1 MPRGL
6 HPVTLCKPHGEME
19 VPGDHFELSCSERFL
34 MAILCPQHDAS
45 VRQALGKGPCCK
57 GAVWGVPDCVLRLL
71 RRGLVGY
78 KEDWQ
83 RWREAPPAHVLALPF
98 RTRGGEGV
106 L

>member
-6 HPVTLCKPHGEME
+6 HPVTLCKPRGEVE

-34 MAILCPQHDAS
+34 MAILCPQ
-45 VRQALGKGPCCK
+45 RALGNGPHCK

-71 RRGLVGY
+71 RSGLVGY

-83 RWREAPPAHVLALPF
+83 RWREAPPSAHVLALPF

-106 L
+106 LQGN